1 MQAQPPATYA
11 IWFDEFA
18 STYRDLLRFLR
29 RRTGN
34 DETARDLAQDT
45 WLRVAEHHAAG
56 VGGACVPTTPDHA
69 RAWLFTVADHLAI
82 DHLRRQQ
89 HWHTA
94 LAPRLAAG
102 PWQAPDVAE
111 SHTYAQALRAVE
123 KALADMPERMR
134 QVFVAHRLEGVPH
147 DELAQRHGVSR
158 KTIER
163 EVTRAM
169 DLAQAALLNEA
180 EPFADAARPAT
191 PARHG
196 RRKALGA
203 LLGLAGL
210 CSSTTL
216 AWQLWRE
223 WAPQWQTTFATAAGR
238 IGRLPLPDGSALT
251 LDADSAVEVR
261 LLAARRETRLLRGG
275 AFFDV
280 APDAARP
287 FVVLA
292 GQARITVIGTRFAVE
307 MGSRGVDVTVESG
320 HVIVQSIAAEPS
332 SPRQLE
338 LRAGNAAR
346 VAGDGTVI
354 ATPARAAG
362 AVAPWR
368 TGWLD
373 FDKLPLGEAAAQLN
387 RYRPSAPVRVDAA
400 AAALPVLAR
409 VNVHRSNQW
418 LQGLPAV
425 LPVSIQ
431 ADADGGV
438 TLRRR

>member
-1 MQAQPPATYA
+1 MQAPPTATHA

-18 STYRDLLRFLR
+18 ATYRDLLRFLR

-56 VGGACVPTTPDHA
+56 VGGACVPASPDHA
-69 RAWLFTVADHLAI
+69 RAWLFTVADRLAI
-82 DHLRRQQ
+82 DHLRRQH
-89 HWHTA
+89 HWHTE
-94 LAPRLAAG
+94 LVPRLAAG
-102 PWQAPDVAE
+102 PRQAPDVAE
-111 SHTYAQALRAVE
+111 AHAYAQALRAVE
-123 KALADMPERMR
+123 QALADMPERMR

-147 DELAQRHGVSR
+147 DELALRHGVSR

-169 DLAQAALLNEA
+169 DLAQTALSNGAGPAEAA
-180 EPFADAARPAT
+180 PPAA
-191 PARHG
+191 PARQG

-210 CSSTTL
+210 GSSTTL

-223 WAPQWQTTFATAAGR
+223 WVPQWQTTFATAAGR

-292 GQARITVIGTRFAVE
+292 GPARVTVLGTRFAVE
-307 MGSRGVDVTVESG
+307 MGPRGVDVRVESG
-320 HVIVQSIAAEPS
+320 HVIVQGMAAEPTQ
-332 SPRQLE
+332 PQQLE
-338 LRAGNAAR
+338 LRAGDAAR
-346 VAGDGTVI
+346 VASDGTVI
-354 ATPARAAG
+354 ATPARAAES
-362 AVAPWR
+362 VAPWR

-373 FDKLPLGEAAAQLN
+373 FDNLPLGEAVAQLN
-387 RYRPSAPVRVDAA
+387 RYRPGARVRVDPAA
-400 AAALPVLAR
+400 SSLPVLAR
-409 VNVHRSNQW
+409 VNIARSNQW

-425 LPVSIQ
+425 LPVSVSI
-431 ADADGGV
+431 DADGGV
-438 TLRRR
+438 MLRRR